1 MSFLCPICSYV
12 TASKII
18 ILARGLQRVNANHL
32 RSGCFKQPVV
42 VSLLTA
48 LNAEMAKRFHR
59 IEFNALLSESS
70 ILDPRFKRK
79 SFSDDQA
86 ATEAI
91 QRLTTAAAQVTI
103 SNPSQQEALVEE
115 GAAGGQVT
123 EESMVWGDFDEQVSG
138 LVSHLSA
145 GAEAT
150 LEIRSFLQEA
160 LIPRSSNP
168 LTWWKSRSLI
178 YPRLTQ
184 LMLERLSV
192 VATSVPSERVFSK
205 MGLIISERRSRLSPS
220 KAQQVMFLNV
230 NLK

>member
-12 TASKII
+12 TASKRI

-48 LNAEMAKRFHR
+48 LNAEMAKHFHR

-115 GAAGGQVT
+115 GAAGGQPT
-123 EESMVWGDFDEQVSG
+123 EEHDLG
-138 LVSHLSA
+138 
-145 GAEAT
+145 
-150 LEIRSFLQEA
+150 
-160 LIPRSSNP
+160 
-168 LTWWKSRSLI
+168 
-178 YPRLTQ
+178 
-184 LMLERLSV
+184 
-192 VATSVPSERVFSK
+192 
-205 MGLIISERRSRLSPS
+205 
-220 KAQQVMFLNV
+220 
-230 NLK
+230 